1 MYIRKK
7 TLDMNYLQLKCNRKP
22 LNTNLRLSQSGLYNN
37 AIITVEKTETNS
49 SLQKNLKQP
58 TQYVNNIFG
67 Q

>member
-7 TLDMNYLQLKCNRKP
+7 TLDMNYLQLKFNRKP
-22 LNTNLRLSQSGLYNN
+22 LNTNLRLSQSRLYNN

-49 SLQKNLKQP
+49 SLQKNLKQS